1 MYLLHSVR
9 DTASLSDTHDVSDH
23 VTICWD
29 CFEWQ
34 PVEKVEQKIRNV
46 EQRRNAEPGL
56 STLYARALFR
66 TLVEKVR
73 LFSYAGRV
81 LFVRRLTIVFSV
93 ALLFLVVTTL
103 LATLVGTLFVS
114 VQTGF
119 RWSTSVL
126 RLLQGVGTILVANP
140 WLIVGGLA
148 TGYFGHVTERE
159 RDYLRGVQ
167 RERRR
172 GGGRDLPSYDG
183 TNRPRWHLLAGF
195 VILAL
200 LGTLD
205 WVFLSLGFRDGSPVG
220 AAVLWLCG
228 SVGVAYA
235 LRRALYEDRDA
246 GGFPVRP
253 TPWVFA
259 SRTALAFGLL
269 ELTVMLVGR
278 PGLLPLPRP
287 LTQAGFI
294 LVPLVGGLYVLR
306 RTVERRWGWRLR
318 LPISLLPSPT
328 VSTRDRQRRA
338 SGNDSPTEQ
347 QTDNDLEQ

>member
-1 MYLLHSVR
+1 MYPVDPEQEHSSVH
-9 DTASLSDTHDVSDH
+9 SY
-23 VTICWD
+23 VTVCWD
-29 CFEWQ
+29 CFEWSPEEEVSQ
-34 PVEKVEQKIRNV
+34 AIR
-46 EQRRNAEPGL
+46 ESARLRNAEPGL

-81 LFVRRLTIVFSV
+81 LFVRRLTIVFGV
-93 ALLFLVVTTL
+93 ALLFLVVTTM

-114 VQTGF
+114 VQTGL
-119 RWSTSVL
+119 RWSTGIL
-126 RLLQGVGTILVANP
+126 GLFRGVGSILVANP

-148 TGYFGHVTERE
+148 IGYLSHVTERE

-195 VILAL
+195 GVLSL

-205 WVFLSLGFRDGSPVG
+205 WLFLSLGFRDGSPVG
-220 AAVLWLCG
+220 AAILWLCG

-246 GGFPVRP
+246 SGFPVRP
-253 TPWVFA
+253 TPWVFI
-259 SRTALAFGLL
+259 SRTALALGFF
-269 ELTVMLVGR
+269 ELTVMLVSR
-278 PGLLPLPRP
+278 PDLQLLPRP
-287 LTQAGFI
+287 LTQAGVV

-318 LPISLLPSPT
+318 LPTLLRRRAT
-328 VSTRDRQRRA
+328 VSTRKRQRRA
-338 SGNDSPTEQ
+338 SGTDSPTEQ
-347 QTDNDLEQ
+347 QTDDDIEQ